1 MAGTRPKVH
10 IFQSIDES
18 GESHARLRKAGV
30 DLKVAEKPWMQL
42 ANMRDPI
49 ELELDADTIAAAG
62 VANRLVQVPRRALE
76 QARELRLVAY
86 YSVGFDSIDMETATK
101 LGILVVHSP
110 TETNWGG
117 VAEGTVANILA
128 VLKKVREKD
137 RHVKAGGWRAPS
149 LQGQYL
155 GARHIDDFPGLT
167 IGFIGLGRI
176 GSRVADLFGPWR
188 ARMIGCDPYI
198 DDSVFVH
205 HNVKRV
211 SLETVLR
218 ESDIVTIH
226 CNLTTETRGMIGAA
240 QLALMKKTALLCNH
254 ARGAI
259 VDTAALTEA
268 LVNERIAAAVLDVLA
283 EEPPAAGTPLLGLGD
298 KVLLS
303 PHMVS
308 NNVGC
313 GLNVA
318 VPWVEKA
325 LMDVLQGVVPKHV
338 VNPAA
343 VPRWLERFGGKA
355 LI

>member
-1 MAGTRPKVH
+1 MGRPKVH
-10 IFQSIDES
+10 IFQAVDET
-18 GESHARLRKAGV
+18 GESHARLRRAGV
-30 DLKVAEKPWMQL
+30 DLKVAEKPWMQV
-42 ANMRDPI
+42 ANMRNPI
-49 ELELDADTIAAAG
+49 ELELDADTVAAAG
-62 VANRLVQVPRRALE
+62 VANRLVQVPGRALE
-76 QARELRLVAY
+76 QARDLRLVAY
-86 YSVGFDSIDMETATK
+86 YSVGFDSIDMESATR
-101 LGILVVHSP
+101 LGVLVVHSP

-137 RHVKAGGWRAPS
+137 RHVKAGGWRDPS
-149 LQGQYL
+149 LQGRYL
-155 GARHIDDFPGLT
+155 GARQIDDFPGLT
-167 IGFIGLGRI
+167 LGFIGLGRI

-198 DDSVFVH
+198 DDSIFVH
-205 HNVKRV
+205 HNVTRA

-218 ESDIVTIH
+218 ESDVVTIH
-226 CNLTTETRGMIGAA
+226 CNLTPETRGMVGAA
-240 QLALMKKTALLCNH
+240 QLALMKKTAILCNH

-259 VDTAALTEA
+259 VDTRALTEA

-283 EEPPAAGTPLLGLGD
+283 EEPPPADLPLLSLGD

-313 GLNVA
+313 GLNIA

-325 LMDVLQGVVPKHV
+325 LIDALHGVVPKHV
-338 VNPAA
+338 VNPEAL
-343 VPRWLERFGGKA
+343 PRWQERFGGKT
-355 LI
+355 LL